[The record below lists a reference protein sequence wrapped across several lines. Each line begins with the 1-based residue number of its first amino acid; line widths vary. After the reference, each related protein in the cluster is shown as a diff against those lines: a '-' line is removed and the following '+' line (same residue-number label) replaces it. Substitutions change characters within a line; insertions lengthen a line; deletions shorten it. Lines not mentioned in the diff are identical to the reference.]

1 MQGTLS
7 DPLTGA
13 TAVLDARARHR
24 LFLELPADCAA
35 SLLPSLQAALPPT
48 VLSSQ
53 HLPDES
59 TATPF
64 LIDVDAR
71 VAAPA
76 AYALIRG
83 GADWASKACE
93 PVSVVPLTPEDEARF
108 EAGAR
113 TSERE
118 GSFWVVSLRLQGRL
132 EKRTLCTPPHPFPRA
147 PSSGGGGCH
156 AQGPV

>member
-1 MQGTLS
+1 MPYKHSQAPLASRSAPAVPPQGTLS
-7 DPLTGA
+7 DPLTGVS
-13 TAVLDARARHR
+13 AVLDARARHR
-24 LFLELPADCAA
+24 LYLELPADFAA
-35 SLLPSLQAALPPT
+35 SLLPSLQAALPPA

-64 LIDVDAR
+64 LLDVDAR

-83 GADWASKACE
+83 GGDWASKACD
-93 PVSVVPLTPEDEARF
+93 PVSVLPFAPKEEARY

-113 TSERE
+113 SSERE
-118 GSFWVVSLRLQGRL
+118 GWFWVVSLRAW
-132 EKRTLCTPPHPFPRA
+132 EW
-147 PSSGGGGCH
+147 GG
-156 AQGPV
+156 